1 MEEWARMDN
10 RWKGGLRIFSN
21 GDSLLA
27 SQYAYLHK
35 ASPSTRPI
43 PRLMLAVLGDAI
55 DCFFSESLYSAYP
68 TSRRG
73 RLRAE
78 AERWLFDETATGPF
92 SFNWICDGLDLDA
105 SYLLGGVR
113 RVEAKRRKLTSSNGL

>member
-10 RWKGGLRIFSN
+10 RWKGGLRSFSN

-35 ASPSTRPI
+35 SAPSTRPI
-43 PRLMLAVLGDAI
+43 LRLMLAVLGDAI

-78 AERWLFDETATGPF
+78 AERWLFDEAAAGPF

-105 SYLLGGVR
+105 SYLRAGIR
-113 RVEAKRRKLTSSNGL
+113 RVGAKMTPLKGL